1 MGRKKKE
8 VTVVV
13 EEVKE
18 PKQKRHR
25 RTKSEMAAARAEQKM
40 QVLEKNDLGSI
51 YVVHF
56 NYSCG
61 DKSNVYVKLFS
72 TEEKALEFFL
82 NQVNIMQTT
91 KDAHFKVI
99 KYKEGSREFFTYD
112 KVNSTTNFCKMWI
125 EKKDIL

>member
-8 VTVVV
+8 VTVAV
-13 EEVKE
+13 EEVEE

-25 RTKSEMAAARAEQKM
+25 RTKAEMATARAEQKM
-40 QVLEKNDLGSI
+40 QVLEKNDLCSI

-82 NQVNIMQTT
+82 NQVNIMQSQ

-112 KVNSTTNFCKMWI
+112 KVSSYTNFCKMWI